1 MNKIQLQG
9 ILKDIEYS
17 HTTNNIEFY
26 KAHLL
31 VTKENKK
38 EDLLNIK
45 FKRFSNPYKENDKIS
60 IIGNLRTFSEKRVD
74 GTNKVEVYVFTYFD
88 EPETEEIDLVELDGR
103 LCKSNGLRKTKNGKD
118 VIDFILANTI
128 KNENGKDINCYI
140 PCVAWGK
147 QAKEIANL
155 ELNSNI
161 EIKGQLV
168 SREYKKNLSNNQ
180 IEIRVAHEV
189 NINQVI
195 LSK

>member
-38 EDLLNIK
+38 EDLLNI
-45 FKRFSNPYKENDKIS
+45 PYKENDKIS